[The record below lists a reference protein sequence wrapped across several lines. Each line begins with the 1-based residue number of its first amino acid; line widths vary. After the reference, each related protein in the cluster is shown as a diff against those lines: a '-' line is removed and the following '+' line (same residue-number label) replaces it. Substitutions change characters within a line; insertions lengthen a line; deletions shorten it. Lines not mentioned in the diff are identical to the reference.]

1 MPKKQSE
8 NLSDNTIEKNEAILQ
23 KEIDQLNQMLAS
35 VLTYIT
41 DEDVEVID
49 FDYLLDHT
57 EDLREWWDKYQEKNR
72 KNIEEEIKRSLKNL
86 SLNELQELRKN
97 IKEKL

>member
-1 MPKKQSE
+1 MSKKQSE
-8 NLSDNTIEKNEAILQ
+8 NLSDKTIDKNEAILQ
-23 KEIDQLNQMLAS
+23 KEIEQLNQMLAS

-57 EDLREWWDKYQEKNR
+57 EGLREWWDKYQEKNR
-72 KNIEEEIKRSLKNL
+72 KNIEDEIKKSLKNL
-86 SLNELQELRKN
+86 SLNELQELRNN